1 MKIAI
6 FTLGTRG
13 DVQPYA
19 ELGKA
24 LMQKGHSVT
33 FSTAKNFGP
42 LIHAYDL
49 PFVPVEADFHAIVNS
64 DDGKKMIKG
73 NPFAIKKNLN
83 KWIYPLIKGSLD
95 QFYQIALQNDIV
107 IYHVKTLS
115 DCFADQFPHKMIR
128 ASLIPAVEA
137 TSAFPN
143 PAFSGLPIPACL
155 NKFSFTLSNLSI
167 KLLSTPIS
175 QFRKNAALPLRFTMP
190 TVKNIYALSSTFL
203 PRPNDLP
210 DDSVFSGFWFG
221 DAIETLTD
229 DLIQFLKAGDPPLLV
244 TFGSMPFT
252 ARFDLQQT
260 ISLLATHYHLR
271 VIIVRGWGFDHLES
285 LENNENIKII
295 DAAPY
300 DALFPLVKAVIHH
313 GGIGTT
319 AACLR
324 AGVPFFVC
332 PILYPIGD
340 QYFWGNL
347 AHKKGLSPK
356 PIPMRKLTKEKFMDS
371 ALQLMSNQQLHINA
385 SAIRQ
390 RIQAE
395 NGIERAVNEIEQHYT
410 QHLKSPA

>member
-1 MKIAI
+1 MRIAI

-24 LMQKGHSVT
+24 LMQRGHSVT

-42 LIHAYDL
+42 LIHSYGL
-49 PFVPVEADFHAIVNS
+49 HFVPVEADFQALVNS
-64 DDGKKMIKG
+64 EDGKKMMKG
-73 NPFAIKKNLN
+73 NPLAIRKNLN
-83 KWIYPLIKGSLD
+83 KWIYPLIKDSLS

-143 PAFSGLPIPACL
+143 PAFSGLLIPACL
-155 NKFSFTLSNLSI
+155 NKFSYTLSNLSI
-167 KLLSTPIS
+167 NLLSTPVS
-175 QFRKNAALPLRFTMP
+175 QFRKKAGLLLRFKTP
-190 TVKNIYALSSTFL
+190 KVKNIYALSSTFL

-210 DDSVFSGFWFG
+210 DASVFTGFWFG
-221 DAIETLTD
+221 DASGSLPE
-229 DLIQFLKAGDPPLLV
+229 DLMQFMNDGEPPLVV

-252 ARFDLQQT
+252 ARFDLQHT
-260 ISLLATHYHLR
+260 ISLLVTHYHLR
-271 VIIVRGWGFDHLES
+271 VIIVRGWGFDRTES
-285 LENNENIKII
+285 LENNVNIKII

-300 DALFPLVKAVIHH
+300 DVLFPMVRAVIHH

-324 AGVPFFVC
+324 AGIPFFIC
-332 PILYPIGD
+332 PVLYPIGD

-395 NGIERAVNEIEQHYT
+395 NGMEQGVNEIEQHYT